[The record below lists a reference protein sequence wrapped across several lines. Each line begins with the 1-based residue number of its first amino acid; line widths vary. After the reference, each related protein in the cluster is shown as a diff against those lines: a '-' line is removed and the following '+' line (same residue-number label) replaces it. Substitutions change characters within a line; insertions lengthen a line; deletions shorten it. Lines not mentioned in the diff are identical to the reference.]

1 LLLYCPLTLWGLTLN
16 PQTLRTPDLSFDVA
30 PALEFAS
37 YWVQH
42 MLVMW
47 AVCYLTWGLGLHPN
61 WRDYRLALVVT
72 VGWAAVTMTINQALG
87 TNYGYL
93 FVVVVLAGGPG
104 PAGRSLGADH
114 VDRHVR

>member
-1 LLLYCPLTLWGLTLN
+1 
-16 PQTLRTPDLSFDVA
+16 VA

-47 AVCYLTWGLGLHPN
+47 VVCYLTLGLGLHPN

-93 FVVVVLAGGPG
+93 CAVVVLAGGAG